1 MSLVG
6 RAMTI
11 TRGSVT
17 WADGQDNALVNLTDM
32 TDPTEEPVIT
42 LSVGGNQ
49 SVNVHAVTHSGVHW
63 TFEAARSVNVG
74 ALTGY
79 WTVIASKPKI
89 TL

>member
-6 RAMTI
+6 RTNTI
-11 TRGSVT
+11 TRGSVS
-17 WADGQDNALVNLTDM
+17 WADGDTNKSVDLTDM
-32 TDPTEEPVIT
+32 TDPTEEPIIT
-42 LSVGGNQ
+42 LSVSDNQ
-49 SVNVHAVTHSGVHW
+49 SVYVYAVVHDGVHW
-63 TFEAARSVNVG
+63 TFKVGRSVNVG